1 VLRPAPSADVM
12 RGFVNVRCRTRFMVC
27 PVVDSC
33 GFGCAL
39 HHATYCFIAALSD
52 NRTVVFEHDARH
64 WPHVHP
70 LGHEYPS
77 DLTSVGMDGQVCQGM
92 H

>member
-1 VLRPAPSADVM
+1 
-12 RGFVNVRCRTRFMVC
+12 MVC

-70 LGHEYPS
+70 PS
-77 DLTSVGMDGQVCQGM
+77 CRQATNTPAT
-92 H
+92 